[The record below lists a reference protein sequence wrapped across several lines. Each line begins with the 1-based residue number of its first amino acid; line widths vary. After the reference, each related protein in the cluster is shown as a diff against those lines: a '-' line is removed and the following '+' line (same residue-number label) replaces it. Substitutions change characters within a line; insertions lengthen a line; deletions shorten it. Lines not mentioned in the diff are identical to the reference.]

1 MEIKTEQIKAEI
13 QRRADAI
20 GRHAEQGVI
29 IVSERQTGKTTAL
42 LEYAAENGAH
52 RFVIVTWSSDQKDY
66 LVQRWE
72 KLFGKAKPP
81 VFIAVY
87 KAVYKKDTLRGHSRL
102 ILIDE
107 WFNCGCPTGFFA
119 AVTSLPGNVVVIP

>member
-20 GRHAEQGVI
+20 GRHDEQGVI

-52 RFVIVTWSSDQKDY
+52 KFLIATWN
-66 LVQRWE
+66 LEQRDRLEQLWP
-72 KLFGKAKPP
+72 KLFGLAQIPEI
-81 VFIAVY
+81 VSLTRY
-87 KAVYKKDTLRGHSRL
+87 KDGITGVGSRMVL
-102 ILIDE
+102 VDE